1 MKQAY
6 LIILL
11 FSLSI
16 TSVVAQH
23 SINARLI
30 DSTTQKPIPFAN
42 ITLGKKLGVISND
55 EGIFQIHFKNTPSE
69 KDSLEVS
76 SLGYETKRISALTF
90 NDSILVLQPSSI
102 ELDEVLVSNKQ
113 YTAEEIIEKVHENL
127 EQNYSAPFNKS
138 RLFYRV
144 SYFNRMLKKHVDVK
158 KTTIPELNQ
167 KFADSIL
174 NILPNK
180 NADYTEILGDFY
192 IAKSDIID
200 DAKLDI
206 IKASHLYDKN
216 NEVSFEGVEERLN
229 TILQKRVK
237 RDSYFKVK
245 SGLFGTK
252 TDIDT
257 TIFNNEPTKE
267 EKQTEEFLQAQK
279 KKEEA
284 RKKQFLSYRKS
295 DLIDLQESS
304 FIFEDSD
311 LNFIYKPN
319 KYEFEIVDHLFL
331 NEAFV
336 YKITFKPRRGA
347 NYKGVLYV
355 NTDDF
360 AVVRA
365 DYQNVKQLKSF
376 NLLGISYEKNLL
388 KGVFI
393 YEQDDAKNYKLKY
406 AESVDGTDFGIK
418 RPFKI
423 IEKNKHTR
431 GRRKQNEISTDI
443 HFIMSN
449 SEKRELVVFEA
460 KNLTQSEF
468 NNFKENPDV
477 KPTYLPDYDP
487 TFWEGYNVIEPN
499 EAIKSFKSID

>member
-6 LIILL
+6 LLILV

-30 DSTTQKPIPFAN
+30 DSVSQKPIPFAN
-42 ITLGKKLGVISND
+42 ITLGKKLGVISNAD
-55 EGIFQIHFKNTPSE
+55 GVFQIHFKKNPSPQDSLMISCLGYE
-69 KDSLEVS
+69 NKTIPVLKFKDSLLLLS
-76 SLGYETKRISALTF
+76 
-90 NDSILVLQPSSI
+90 PSSI
-102 ELDEVLVSNKQ
+102 ELDEVLVSNKH
-113 YTAEEIIEKVHENL
+113 YTADEIIEKVYENL

-144 SYFNRMLKKHVDVK
+144 SYFNKMLKKHVDVK

-174 NILPNK
+174 NILPNT

-192 IAKSDIID
+192 TTTSDIID

-216 NEVSFEGVEERLN
+216 NAVSFDGVEERLN
-229 TILQKRVK
+229 TILQKRIK

-252 TDIDT
+252 TEIDT
-257 TIFNNEPTKE
+257 TIFNDEPTKE
-267 EKQTEEFLQAQK
+267 EKQTEAFLQAQK

-336 YKITFKPRRGA
+336 YKITFKPKRGA
-347 NYKGVLYV
+347 DYKGVLYI

-376 NLLGISYEKNLL
+376 NLLGISYEKNLF
-388 KGVFI
+388 KGLFI

-406 AESVDGTDFGIK
+406 AESVDGTNFGIK

-423 IEKNKHTR
+423 IEKNKNTK

-449 SEKRELVVFEA
+449 SEKRELVVFE
-460 KNLTQSEF
+460 NSTLSESSF

-499 EAIKSFKSID
+499 QAIKSFKSIE